1 MAITAELVKNLR
13 DRTGAGMMD
22 CKAVLVETNGDIEA
36 AIDLLRTR
44 GIAKAEKKGGRTAS
58 DGVLATWLSDDHTA
72 GMIIEV
78 NCETDFVARTDDF
91 QALVQFIR
99 DQAITLGDGA
109 TAEWAQDPNGPI
121 HPRIQPVIAKLGEKI
136 TVSRIVRFA
145 GRGVVTHYI
154 HLGGKI
160 GVLVEATGVDAS
172 QANNDDVK
180 ALLKEVALQIAAAM
194 PTYLSRADV
203 PADVLEREKNVYR
216 AQMADSGKPAN
227 VIEKIIEGKLG
238 SFYEQNVLVD
248 QPSIRDP
255 KVKVSQV
262 IAQAVKAIGS
272 DVAISRFARVKVGEQ
287 A

>member
-1 MAITAELVKNLR
+1 MAITAELVKTLR

-36 AIDLLRTR
+36 ALDLLRTR
-44 GIAKAEKKGGRTAS
+44 GIAKAEKRVGRTAS
-58 DGVLATWLSDDHTA
+58 DGVLATWLSSDHTA
-72 GMIIEV
+72 GMIVEV

-91 QALVQFIR
+91 QALVKFIL
-99 DQAITLGDGA
+99 DQAVAAGDGA
-109 TAEWAQDPNGPI
+109 TTEWAKDPSGPI
-121 HPRIQPVIAKLGEKI
+121 QPSIQPVIAKLGENI

-145 GRGVVTHYI
+145 GRGIVTHYV

-172 QANNDDVK
+172 QADNEALK
-180 ALLKEVALQIAAAM
+180 ALLKEIALQVAAAM
-194 PTYLSRADV
+194 PVYLTRADV

-216 AQMADSGKPAN
+216 GQMADSGKPAN

-255 KVKVSQV
+255 KVKVSQMV
-262 IAQAVKAIGS
+262 ADAAKAIGAPVS
-272 DVAISRFARVKVGEQ
+272 ISRFARVRVGEQ

>member
-1 MAITAELVKNLR
+1 MAITAELVKTLR

-36 AIDLLRTR
+36 ALDLLRTR
-44 GIAKAEKKGGRTAS
+44 GIAKAEKRVGRTAS
-58 DGVLATWLSDDHTA
+58 DGVLATWLSPDHTA
-72 GMIIEV
+72 GLLIEI

-91 QALVQFIR
+91 QALVQFILHE
-99 DQAITLGDGA
+99 AVAAGDAA
-109 TAEWAQDPNGPI
+109 TTEWAKDPNGPI
-121 HPRIQPVIAKLGEKI
+121 QPRIQPVIAKLGENM

-145 GRGVVTHYI
+145 GRGLVTNYI

-172 QANNDDVK
+172 QADNEALK
-180 ALLKEVALQIAAAM
+180 SLLKEVALQVAAAM
-194 PTYLSRADV
+194 PAYLTRADV

-216 AQMADSGKPAN
+216 GQMADSGKPAN

-255 KVKVSQV
+255 KVKVSQM
-262 IAQAVKAIGS
+262 IADAARAIGAAVS
-272 DVAISRFARVKVGEQ
+272 ISRFARVRVGEQ